1 MLPEPLLSALLL
13 VFITAIIAAAIA
25 GLGTVLWIVLQLA
38 AAPGVVVHEFAHAI
52 ACRLIGVRIH
62 EVVYFRFGE
71 PAGYVRHEQPERYHN
86 AFVIGVAP
94 FLVNTV
100 VAFGALLAFADL
112 VTTTGIVTP
121 SNGVFPAVDPGAAS
135 RELLVGAVALA
146 WLGLAIGVHA
156 FPSTGDANALWAQT
170 RTRWRRSPLVLL
182 GIPFVLVVYVVSLL
196 SWLWADV
203 LYAIGLL
210 LLAFAVVGSPLV

>member
-13 VFITAIIAAAIA
+13 VLITALIVVAIT
-25 GLGTVLWIVLQLA
+25 GLGTVLWVALQLA
-38 AAPGVVVHEFAHAI
+38 SAPGVIVHEFAHAV
-52 ACRLIGVRIH
+52 ACRLTGARIH
-62 EVVYFRFGE
+62 EVVYFRFGD
-71 PAGYVRHEQPERYHN
+71 PAGYVRHEQPNRYFD

-121 SNGVFPAVDPGAAS
+121 SSGVFPAVDPEVVS
-135 RELLVGAVALA
+135 RELLAAVVALG
-146 WLGLAIGVHA
+146 WLGLVIGVHA

-170 RTRWRRSPLVLL
+170 RARWRRSPLVLL
-182 GIPFVLVVYVVSLL
+182 GVPFVLVVYVVSLL